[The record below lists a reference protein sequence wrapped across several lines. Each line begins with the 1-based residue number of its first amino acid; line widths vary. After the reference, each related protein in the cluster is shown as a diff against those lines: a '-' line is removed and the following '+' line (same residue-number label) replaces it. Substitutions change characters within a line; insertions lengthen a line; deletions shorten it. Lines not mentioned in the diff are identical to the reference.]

1 MNVLILT
8 KRAEH
13 DYETLKLLEKF
24 EAENITAQVCTFNL
38 FDIVINNGIYYNG
51 EPLTLPEI
59 VLVRLGA
66 GISRSELSVIRYFE
80 LAGIP
85 CVNSSSSINLVQD
98 KFQSSEMLSQS
109 GIAVPTTMMAKF
121 PIKNELIDQNIGF
134 PCVLKVVVGSYGEGV
149 YLCQSKQEYVRV
161 IELVN
166 ALHNEKTLITQ
177 EYLGDRPGEDLRVF
191 VVGDKVIGAMLR
203 TAPQGDFRANITHGG
218 TGQAFELTPEI
229 CDIALKTTAALG
241 LTISGV
247 DLLFDKRGFRVCE
260 ANSNPGFKGF
270 DSYCNTDI
278 AAEIV
283 QYIKHRLNK

>member
-8 KRAEH
+8 KRTEH
-13 DYETLKLLEKF
+13 DYETSRLIQKF
-24 EAENITAQVCTFNL
+24 EEENITAQVCTFSL
-38 FDIVINNGIYYNG
+38 FDIVINNGIYYNNQ
-51 EPLTLPEI
+51 PLELPDL

-66 GISRSELSVIRYFE
+66 GISRSELSVVRYFE
-80 LAGIP
+80 LAGVP
-85 CVNSSSSINLVQD
+85 CINSSASINLVQD
-98 KFQSSEMLSQS
+98 KFQTSEILSHH

-121 PIKNELIDQNIGF
+121 PIKNNLVDVNIGF
-134 PCVLKVVVGSYGEGV
+134 PCILKVVVGSYGDGV
-149 YLCQSKQEYVRV
+149 YLCQTQQEYVRV

-218 TGQAFELTPEI
+218 TGQAYQLTPEI
-229 CDIALKTTAALG
+229 CDIALQTTRALG

-247 DLLFDKRGFRVCE
+247 DLLFDTRGFRVCE

-270 DSYCNTDI
+270 DSYCDTDI

-283 QYIKHRLNK
+283 QYVKSLLQK